1 MKLAQIIHKIH
12 KLIEAKEIK
21 NITKRE
27 MAARLGISERT
38 YIEWLRETNEP
49 ILREPCLI
57 CYHS

>member
-38 YIEWLRETNEP
+38 YIERLRETNEP

>member
-38 YIEWLRETNEP
+38 YIEWLGETNEP

-57 CYHS
+57 CCHS